1 MLSSVKVKISNIIH
15 ENLKS
20 HYENYINKEVIK
32 AYKKITL
39 KSSKFKLNYKK
50 LLIDGSFYNLGYFYR
65 LQLLRSLLKK

>member
-1 MLSSVKVKISNIIH
+1 MLSSLKEKISNIIH

-20 HYENYINKEVIK
+20 KYENYINKGVIK

-39 KSSKFKLNYKK
+39 KSSKFQLTYKK

-65 LQLLRSLLKK
+65 LHIFYHQL